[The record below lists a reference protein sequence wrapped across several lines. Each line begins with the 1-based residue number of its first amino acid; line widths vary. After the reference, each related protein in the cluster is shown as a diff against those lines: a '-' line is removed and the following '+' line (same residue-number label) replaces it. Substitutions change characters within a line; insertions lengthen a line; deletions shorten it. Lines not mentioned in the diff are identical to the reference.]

1 MERIS
6 KLTKDLER
14 RKSLLGVDVE
24 HLLDKILGSRRDF
37 GPRIAGE
44 VNLPTQDG
52 GEDAILILCQDSF
65 QQVSYLNNLLV
76 SENACMR
83 TILRHRTCPE
93 GHAGKEDTRL
103 QLGYANTD
111 TSIR

>member
-1 MERIS
+1 MKRIVS

-24 HLLDKILGSRRDF
+24 HLLDKILGPRRDF
-37 GPRIAGE
+37 GPRLARE

-65 QQVSYLNNLLV
+65 NKFLILITCWSD
-76 SENACMR
+76 SENECM
-83 TILRHRTCPE
+83 
-93 GHAGKEDTRL
+93 HAHDRL
-103 QLGYANTD
+103 YHLPRREARRRGRYRA
-111 TSIR
+111 